1 MKWLTN
7 FFNTSVGRKQLM
19 ALSGLMLS
27 GFLVAHL
34 SGNFLLLAGDG
45 GELFNSYAEWLGS
58 QPWLNAAR
66 AGLLVV
72 FVVHVFL
79 AFNLNHQNT
88 KARSSQYYYK
98 NPSDATLASRTMI
111 LTGVLVF
118 VFVVIHLFNFTW
130 GDKSGP
136 DGLYGLVLSKFTH
149 TGWSLMYICAMI
161 VLGMHLVHGLQSV
174 FQTFGIRHGKWTP
187 IIKGLCI
194 LTAIGLALGFASIPV
209 WLLIS
214 KGGM

>member
-19 ALSGLMLS
+19 AITGLMLS
-27 GFLVAHL
+27 GFLVGHL

-58 QPWLNAAR
+58 QPWLIAAR
-66 AGLLVV
+66 AGLLII
-72 FVVHVFL
+72 FVVHLFL
-79 AFNLNHQNT
+79 AFTLNHQN
-88 KARSSQYYYK
+88 KVARGSEYYYK
-98 NPSDATLASRTMI
+98 SPSDATLASRTMI

-118 VFVVIHLFNFTW
+118 LFVVIHLFNFTW

-136 DGLYGLVLSKFTH
+136 QGLYGLVLSKFTH
-149 TGWSLMYICAMI
+149 TGWCMLYVSAMI
-161 VLGMHLVHGLQSV
+161 VLGLHLMHGLQSV

-187 IIKGLCI
+187 LIKGFCL
-194 LTAIGLALGFASIPV
+194 LAAAGLALGFASLPL
-209 WLLIS
+209 WLMFS